1 MLGFLRLTLFV
12 RAVALKEKAPKRW
25 LAALAAVISSA
36 VPMRLALGFTKYEPG
51 GLRYE
56 YFDTAEKIL
65 VVWAILAVVFYLLYR
80 ARKASIQWQFWEY
93 AQ

>member
-1 MLGFLRLTLFV
+1 M
-12 RAVALKEKAPKRW
+12 
-25 LAALAAVISSA
+25 AAVTSSA

-65 VVWAILAVVFYLLYR
+65 VVWAILAVVFLSAVSGKKKQVYNG
-80 ARKASIQWQFWEY
+80 SF
-93 AQ
+93 